1 MRFYKYIEETTVTG
15 DVEKNLAKGHVDVI
29 GAPKYKK
36 KKKKT
41 RLDRRPIVVHETSV
55 SSAVVGSRQTRVV
68 GDDSEITVLKR
79 QPRPLKFMERVGA
92 YLPPDEEEIEE
103 AKKKKKITVKDL
115 PMMFH
120 KDPLYKAVLMAKSK
134 REYDKALTTLKS
146 IRGDTAFRNFVK
158 ALKDA
163 EETFNK
169 ARTKKHKK
177 SGYVLHHAPKERGY
191 SDSSG

>member
-1 MRFYKYIEETTVTG
+1 MRFLKWLKEATLTTG
-15 DVEKNLAKGHVDVI
+15 IEKNLAKGHVQVI

-36 KKKKT
+36 KKRKS
-41 RLDRRPIVVHETSV
+41 RLDKWEY
-55 SSAVVGSRQTRVV
+55 
-68 GDDSEITVLKR
+68 TV
-79 QPRPLKFMERVGA
+79 
-92 YLPPDEEEIEE
+92 YE
-103 AKKKKKITVKDL
+103 AAKKITVKDL

-169 ARTKKHKK
+169 ASKKGDK
-177 SGYVLHHAPKERGY
+177 
-191 SDSSG
+191 